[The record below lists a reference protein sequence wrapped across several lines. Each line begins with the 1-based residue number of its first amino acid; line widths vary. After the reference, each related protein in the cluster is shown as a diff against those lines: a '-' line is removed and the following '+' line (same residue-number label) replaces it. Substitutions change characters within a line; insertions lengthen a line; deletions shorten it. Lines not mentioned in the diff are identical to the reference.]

1 MLNYYNHRSQKK
13 GSVNEDGENDKEG
26 DKEGNVNEDGDNDK
40 EGSVNEDGDNDKEG
54 LGKGIQFI
62 TIQVRIIL
70 PDQIWPNISINIS
83 SEDSVE
89 NLKKLVIHQK
99 KI

>member
-26 DKEGNVNEDGDNDK
+26 LEK
-40 EGSVNEDGDNDKEG
+40 
-54 LGKGIQFI
+54 GKLINKFQLIIIEVRFI
-62 TIQVRIIL
+62 I
-70 PDQIWPNISINIS
+70 PDQIIPNIYIDMS
-83 SEDSVE
+83 SEASVE
-89 NLKKLVIHQK
+89 DLKKLVIHQK